1 MSEKQEDCTSISP
14 LVKVSTDS
22 ISSDLLTTESHLSN
36 QTAESTLVSLKRN
49 NPDNINELYSTSE
62 NLPVAFP
69 VKRQKLM
76 PETACVQTSSDCLAD
91 LILSSSKR
99 TSMSC
104 SNSSNLPLC
113 ERNIRLEND
122 SNSTVRMNFENK
134 NSRILDENQAE
145 KEDTKDSA
153 SVNENGK
160 GVTSCVNSNTFV
172 DNVNNNENDSRKL
185 ENVLI
190 SNTIPELPPTTL
202 SSAISTLD
210 SQLSQH
216 SPSSST
222 LHYIARLPDGCPRQA
237 VEGLED
243 VSATPPHYPHHPTPL
258 HQASYSGDEDD
269 DNYLDSSEDEDGA
282 GEGAGNIDEEESCGE
297 DDGSVV
303 STVGS
308 TCSLRSVASEAL
320 AAICRNEQG
329 QAINQDGSLLY
340 SSAPSPQPL
349 PAFSASLFSHV
360 PPAIRFC
367 QHNEVCRPLPECVG
381 KLLKWRHTPIT
392 PLIIRKTVANSG
404 YKMTKRT
411 ILWSGTWGKHMKS
424 TCYKSVKSYQKVNH
438 FPGTFQ
444 IGRKDKLW
452 NNFLR
457 LQSKFGKEEFGFMPK
472 TFVLPAELSALKT
485 AFDKEGVKKKW
496 IVKPPASARGTGI
509 QVVDKW
515 SQLDTDSQLVVQ
527 RYVSRPYLINNTKF
541 DLRIYVAVTSFH
553 PLRIYLYN
561 DGLVRFASV
570 EYRNES
576 TSLSDRFMHLTNYS
590 VNKSSSSYTT
600 NAEAG
605 ECQGHRWTLWTLWAY
620 LKPLGVDTGAL
631 WSRVADMVI
640 KTIMSGEHDIII
652 RAKKNLRSKYSS
664 YELFGFDVLLDEKL
678 RPWLLEV
685 NISPSLHS
693 ACSLDYKVKG
703 PLMSSLL
710 TMASFHVPDH
720 RSLTSQMQHE
730 VLSEYG
736 LSERVSR
743 LTLDHRLYTR
753 LLTDVDQRKHA
764 AVNAMPRSQ
773 YLTAALESLTPDD
786 VRHLVL
792 GEDELNRAG
801 SFTCIFPTSET
812 HHYFGFFDKPR
823 YYNRLWDAWET
834 AYGSCRQKG
843 IDRLEE
849 LCSAKY
855 HLIVPPKFKMP
866 KVTLTILYILL
877 SRENSIALTP
887 STSSNG
893 TCLETATTT
902 ITSVLDQAL
911 TTTAIVNTTSNGNA
925 V

>member
-1 MSEKQEDCTSISP
+1 MSGDKIESSIVSSSVQLSSAGVFDDVPNGECVSNCSENSP
-14 LVKVSTDS
+14 TVK
-22 ISSDLLTTESHLSN
+22 LTT
-36 QTAESTLVSLKRN
+36 KRN
-49 NPDNINELYSTSE
+49 NTDHPCELHSTSE
-62 NLPVAFP
+62 NKPFAIS
-69 VKRQKLM
+69 KRQKLM
-76 PETACVQTSSDCLAD
+76 HELDCAETPSEPISD
-91 LILSSSKR
+91 LILCASKR
-99 TSMSC
+99 ISMSGI
-104 SNSSNLPLC
+104 NATNLLHNPLC
-113 ERNIRLEND
+113 ERNIRLENE
-122 SNSTVRMNFENK
+122 SNSCSKMNYENK
-134 NSRILDENQAE
+134 NSRASDDNVTE
-145 KEDTKDSA
+145 KQVPKEHA
-153 SVNENGK
+153 MMNENGK
-160 GVTSCVNSNTFV
+160 SCINSNSIFV
-172 DNVNNNENDSRKL
+172 DNVNNNENDSSKL
-185 ENVLI
+185 TDILKIQND
-190 SNTIPELPPTTL
+190 PTAPTVSL

-216 SPSSST
+216 SPASTT
-222 LHYIARLPDGCPRQA
+222 LHYIARLPDGCLKQTLD
-237 VEGLED
+237 GLED

-258 HQASYSGDEDD
+258 HVPSYSGDEDD
-269 DNYLDSSEDEDGA
+269 DNYLDSSEDEDAG
-282 GEGAGNIDEEESCGE
+282 GEGLGNIDEEESCGE

-329 QAINQDGSLLY
+329 QATNLDGSLLY
-340 SSAPSPQPL
+340 SAAPSPQPL
-349 PAFSASLFSHV
+349 PAFSPSLFSYV

-367 QHNEVCRPLPECVG
+367 QHNEMCRPLPECVG

-411 ILWSGTWGKHMKS
+411 LLWSGTWGKHMKS

-452 NNFLR
+452 SNFLR
-457 LQSKFGKEEFGFMPK
+457 LQNRFGKEEFGFIPK

-515 SQLDTDSQLVVQ
+515 SQLDQESQLVVQ

-590 VNKSSSSYTT
+590 VNKSSSSYTH

-605 ECQGHRWTLWTLWAY
+605 ECQGHRWTLWSLWAY
-620 LKPLGVDTGAL
+620 LKPLGIDTGAI
-631 WSRVADMVI
+631 WSRIADMVI
-640 KTIMSGEHDIII
+640 KTVMSGEHDIIT
-652 RAKKNLRSKYSS
+652 RARKNLRSKYSS

-693 ACSLDYKVKG
+693 AFSLDYKVKG

-720 RSLTSQMQHE
+720 RSLTPQMQHE

-753 LLTDVDQRKHA
+753 LLTDAEQRKHTEI
-764 AVNAMPRSQ
+764 NNMTRPQ
-773 YLTAALESLTPDD
+773 YLTAVLENLTPDD

-801 SFTCIFPTSET
+801 AFTCIFPTSET
-812 HHYFGFFDKPR
+812 HQYFGFFEKPR
-823 YYNRLWDAWET
+823 YYNRLWDAWEN
-834 AYGSCRQKG
+834 AYGSCRQK
-843 IDRLEE
+843 
-849 LCSAKY
+849 
-855 HLIVPPKFKMP
+855 
-866 KVTLTILYILL
+866 
-877 SRENSIALTP
+877 
-887 STSSNG
+887 
-893 TCLETATTT
+893 
-902 ITSVLDQAL
+902 
-911 TTTAIVNTTSNGNA
+911 
-925 V
+925 